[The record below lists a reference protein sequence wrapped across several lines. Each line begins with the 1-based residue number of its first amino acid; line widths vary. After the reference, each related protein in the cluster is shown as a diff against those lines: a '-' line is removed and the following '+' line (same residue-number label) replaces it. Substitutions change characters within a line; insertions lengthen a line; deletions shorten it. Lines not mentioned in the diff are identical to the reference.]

1 MSKID
6 YAAVSSKLSELFYKQ
21 IELEKS
27 LTRDADD
34 RIDDMYG
41 RASSTK
47 ASFAAEDWFEEE
59 KARVLE
65 ESGWTLEDYTAEEE
79 KEHREFYENL
89 AKPSEDHPVGEFV
102 HDEGDE
108 DEWEIGAH

>member
-47 ASFAAEDWFEEE
+47 ASFAAEDWFAGERKPESWRSPAGPSRTTPRRRRRSTASFTRTWRSPQRTTPWGSLCMT
-59 KARVLE
+59 KAMRM
-65 ESGWTLEDYTAEEE
+65 
-79 KEHREFYENL
+79 R
-89 AKPSEDHPVGEFV
+89 
-102 HDEGDE
+102 
-108 DEWEIGAH
+108 GAL